1 MDLTSLFEQIG
12 SFIATPYSVATFS
25 VVVNV
30 VLWRAYQKES
40 GAKDELYE
48 KFLASVTEI
57 IGDYHDFAHTLDRYV
72 ERQVEARAEASRL
85 DSGGDRAQE
94 GS

>member
-12 SFIATPYSVATFS
+12 GFIATPYSVATFS
-25 VVVNV
+25 VIVNI

-40 GAKDELYE
+40 GAKDDLYE
-48 KFLASVTEI
+48 KFVGTVTEI

-72 ERQVEARAEASRL
+72 EHQVQAREAARSL
-85 DSGGDRAQE
+85 DTGGDRAQE